1 MTKGTTTPTRRGSL
15 DRNIERLRQQLAGL
29 APFLGKGKVQS
40 ALTLAEF
47 DLETERL
54 ISEVLG
60 ETSEM
65 LDAYEYAQLGEAA
78 GLVNLT
84 DEAPEG
90 GGQDSDRQSL
100 LQRHRVL
107 ESCVAELEARRAAV
121 AKRPGGES
129 QAVIGPQVVEYMT
142 PDIRTVHVD
151 MTLREAS
158 LLMQEWK
165 IGSLLVTDDRLY
177 VGFITDTDLAR
188 EVVARGID
196 PGTTAVKSSMRQPVI
211 SIEGDQPIIEA
222 VRLMKDR
229 ATRHLA
235 VTEHGAIIGILSVSN
250 VLRYYSG
257 VV

>member
-1 MTKGTTTPTRRGSL
+1 MTKGPTTPTSRGSI

-29 APFLGKGKVQS
+29 APFLGKGKGQS
-40 ALTLAEF
+40 PVSLADF

-60 ETSEM
+60 ETSE
-65 LDAYEYAQLGEAA
+65 LLEAYEYAQLGEAA

-90 GGQDSDRQSL
+90 GGQDSERQSL

-107 ESCVAELEARRAAV
+107 ESCVAELEARRAALG
-121 AKRPGGES
+121 KRPNLGP
-129 QAVIGPQVVEYMT
+129 QAVIGPQVAEYMS
-142 PDIRTVHVD
+142 PDIRSVHVD
-151 MTLREAS
+151 ATLREAS
-158 LLMQEWK
+158 RRMQEWK
-165 IGSLLVTDDRLY
+165 IGSLLATDDRLY

-196 PGTTAVKSSMRQPVI
+196 PETTSVKSCMRTPMVTI
-211 SIEGDQPIIEA
+211 DGERPMIEA
-222 VRLMKDR
+222 VRLMKEQ
-229 ATRHLA
+229 ATRHVA
-235 VTEHGAIIGILSVSN
+235 VTEHGGVIGVLSVSN

-257 VV
+257 IV